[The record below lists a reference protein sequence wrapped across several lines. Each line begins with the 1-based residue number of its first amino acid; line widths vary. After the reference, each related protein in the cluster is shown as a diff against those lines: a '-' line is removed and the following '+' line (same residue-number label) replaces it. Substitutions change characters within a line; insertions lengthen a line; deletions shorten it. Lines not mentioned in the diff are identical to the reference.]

1 MPDSNLRK
9 AAILLLSLPY
19 EQRSQLLGRLESQQS
34 EAVAVEM
41 NALGEVGSAEREAV
55 LCEFAQ
61 SAPIEFCRRPPEK
74 TAPFQFLHDLE
85 TDALLELIADEQP
98 QTVALILSCVPPQQ
112 AAAVLAG
119 LTIEDQIS
127 LVCRI
132 ATVGAASPEVVR
144 DVENALMRRLCAPG
158 GGSTENRGVAS
169 LVRILNSMSPP
180 VERRLLASLS
190 ETAPQFAQEIRRAM
204 FGVDVAVGEEQD
216 AHSAVGEAAPLGVT
230 AGLFRP

>member
-1 MPDSNLRK
+1 MASVK
-9 AAILLLSLPY
+9 WAAQNEKPCS
-19 EQRSQLLGRLESQQS
+19 R
-34 EAVAVEM
+34 
-41 NALGEVGSAEREAV
+41 
-55 LCEFAQ
+55 EFAE
-61 SAPIEFCRRPPEK
+61 AGPVELCRRPPEK

-190 ETAPQFAQEIRRAM
+190 ETAPQFVQEIRRAM
-204 FGVDVAVGEEQD
+204 FGVDVAAGEEQD
-216 AHSAVGEAAPLGVT
+216 ARSAAGEVARTVGCHCWLAQQCGRRGWASQPWRTRRTATTSPLAFPLGPP
-230 AGLFRP
+230 LPPSPFRC